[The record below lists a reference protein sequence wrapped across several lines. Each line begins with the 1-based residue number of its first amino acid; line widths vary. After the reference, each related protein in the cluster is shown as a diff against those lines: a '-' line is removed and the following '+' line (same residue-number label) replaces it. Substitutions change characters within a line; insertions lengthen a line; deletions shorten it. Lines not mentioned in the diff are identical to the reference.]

1 MILLC
6 FLLVN
11 SLFLH
16 RNHIIMLVSEVGQII
31 RQRRKALRITQPHLA
46 ELAGIS
52 VNSLYKIERGEA
64 NPTLELVD
72 KIAIVLGLEL
82 KMEVKKING

>member
-1 MILLC
+1 
-6 FLLVN
+6 
-11 SLFLH
+11 
-16 RNHIIMLVSEVGQII
+16 MLVSEFGQTI

-52 VNSLYKIERGEA
+52 INSLYKIERGEA

-72 KIAIVLGLEL
+72 KIANVLGLVL
-82 KMEVKKING
+82 KLEVKKING